1 VRGAATLRPLIVLAM
16 SLAPPAL
23 LADVGDAT
31 TIASGLRNPRGIAF
45 APNGALHVAEAG
57 SGGAGPCT
65 PSPVPPNLLK
75 CYGETGAVTRSLPDG
90 SLVPVVTGL
99 PSFVLPDGTVE
110 GGPVDVAFFG
120 MAATVTLGLGGDP
133 AVMVGLAPKS
143 HLLGKVLH
151 TTPSGQYKV
160 VADIA
165 GHEATFN
172 PYGGPIDSNPYNTL
186 VQPGRRIVADAGAN
200 ALIEVLA
207 NGRTRTF
214 AVLPPRTDGRQPVTT
229 SIAEGPDGGLYAGL
243 LTGFPFW
250 RGTASVVRFNS
261 DGSGMQTAVDGL
273 TAVVD
278 VTFDTGGAMYIL
290 EIASGQVPPFP
301 PPSPGLGAGRLK
313 RVCPGGSPTVLV
325 DGLTFSSGVAIGPDH
340 AAYLTNFGTS
350 PSAGE
355 VLRLPLTPCP

>member
-1 VRGAATLRPLIVLAM
+1 MIVLGL
-16 SLAPPAL
+16 SLSPATL

-45 APNGALHVAEAG
+45 APNGDLYVAEAG

-65 PSPVPPNLLK
+65 PSPVPPNPPR
-75 CYGETGAVTRSLPDG
+75 CYGETGAVTRILPDG
-90 SLVPVVTGL
+90 GIDRVVTGL
-99 PSFVLPDGTVE
+99 PSFVLANGTVE
-110 GGPVDVAFFG
+110 GGPTDVAFHG
-120 MAATVTLGLGGDP
+120 TAATVTMGLGGDP

-143 HLLGKVLH
+143 HLIGKLLH
-151 TTPSGQYKV
+151 STPSGQYKV
-160 VADIA
+160 IADIA
-165 GHEATFN
+165 GHEAAFN
-172 PYGGPIDSNPYNTL
+172 PYGGPIDSNPYNAL

-207 NGRTRTF
+207 NGRTRTL
-214 AVLPPRTDGRQPVTT
+214 AVLPPLPDGRQPVTT
-229 SIAEGPDGGLYAGL
+229 SIAEGPDGGLYVGL

-250 RGTASVVRFNS
+250 QGTASVVRLNS
-261 DGSGMQTAVDGL
+261 DGSGMQTAVSGL

-301 PPSPGLGAGRLK
+301 PPNPGLGAGRLK
-313 RVCPGGSPTVLV
+313 RVCPGGSPTVLLE
-325 DGLTFSSGVAIGPDH
+325 GLTFSSGVAIGPDD

-350 PSAGE
+350 PTAGE